1 MNKLLLTFQEIKNR
15 ITGFSFP
22 LFGVSWQPNE
32 SEIKIAQNIINQLED
47 RRVL

>member
-22 LFGVSWQPNE
+22 LLVYHGNLMNQKLKLP
-32 SEIKIAQNIINQLED
+32 KI
-47 RRVL
+47 